1 MLKINK
7 GEPWIFWPNSI
18 CETFPEDA
26 GNKILSNKL
35 NYTLEIDFVLTDE
48 SDLEKTLFALVPRYM
63 GLNINPTNISFTI
76 TFQDD
81 VEYYTLEHM
90 VVPNQLTNIK
100 LNHIYKD
107 RFELFLNGEV
117 ILNVDLSER
126 ELGLDNSPHII
137 FGAGNFPKNKTNT
150 NYTEFE
156 FHKFKLITDGRL
168 ISEHTFEEFIH
179 NKSVDIS
186 GNCNFLHKI

>member
-1 MLKINK
+1 MN
-7 GEPWIFWPNSI
+7 
-18 CETFPEDA
+18 
-26 GNKILSNKL
+26 
-35 NYTLEIDFVLTDE
+35 
-48 SDLEKTLFALVPRYM
+48 
-63 GLNINPTNISFTI
+63 
-76 TFQDD
+76 
-81 VEYYTLEHM
+81 
-90 VVPNQLTNIK
+90 PNQLTNIK
-100 LNHIYKD
+100 LNHIYQD

-126 ELGLDNSPHII
+126 ELGLDHSPHII

>member
-1 MLKINK
+1 ML
-7 GEPWIFWPNSI
+7 SI
-18 CETFPEDA
+18 TA
-26 GNKILSNKL
+26 GAS
-35 NYTLEIDFVLTDE
+35 T
-48 SDLEKTLFALVPRYM
+48 
-63 GLNINPTNISFTI
+63 ISFTI

-81 VEYYTLEHM
+81 VEYFTLEHI
-90 VVPNQLTNIK
+90 VNPNQLTNIK
-100 LNHIYKD
+100 LNHIYQD

-156 FHKFKLITDGRL
+156 FHKFKLITDGKL